1 MNTPARLA
9 AFAVAL
15 IVAFGAAFGLGRAV
29 GTTDTA
35 EQPVHHEV
43 PASEHQPDSSSVT
56 TAPAQST
63 DHQSTDHPAPEG
75 GHP

>member
-15 IVAFGAAFGLGRAV
+15 IVAFGAAFGLGSAV
-29 GTTDTA
+29 GPTDTA

-43 PASEHQPDSSSVT
+43 PASEHQPGSSSVT
-56 TAPAQST
+56 TAPA
-63 DHQSTDHPAPEG
+63 HQSTDHPAPEG